1 MNTTQERK
9 KMMRA
14 LRSMVLRYRKAGKT
28 DIVAVSS
35 FAYEKG
41 LSKKEIDEMYQILLD
56 AQRIPQ
62 EMVTI

>member
-41 LSKKEIDEMYQILLD
+41 LSRKEVDEFIRL
-56 AQRIPQ
+56 
-62 EMVTI
+62 